1 MDFAA
6 GRRGPGGIVCWK
18 SLAGGAMVLAALL
31 VFWDYWRRSRK
42 YFGGLSG
49 DLAGWFL
56 QRVELWMLAAVW
68 IVEWGRIFCDFCNGP
83 VVCGKE
89 RIHLQGFGLVRGGLG
104 PAGNLGGAEPGGP
117 GGRPGETG
125 ENLAQYEVV
134 IATEVGG
141 GVVPVDPVQRQNR
154 EAAGRLACLLAQ
166 RADRVIRVF
175 CGLPQALKG
184 ELP

>member
-1 MDFAA
+1 
-6 GRRGPGGIVCWK
+6 
-18 SLAGGAMVLAALL
+18 
-31 VFWDYWRRSRK
+31 
-42 YFGGLSG
+42 
-49 DLAGWFL
+49 
-56 QRVELWMLAAVW
+56 MLAAVW
-68 IVEWGRIFCDFCNGP
+68 IVEWGTSSVIFVTARCLREENTFARLWAG
-83 VVCGKE
+83 
-89 RIHLQGFGLVRGGLG
+89 QRGGLG
-104 PAGNLGGAEPGGP
+104 PAGIW
-117 GGRPGETG
+117 GRTWRARRKTWRNWRKP
-125 ENLAQYEVV
+125 AQYEVV